1 MSSGKDR
8 DSCQANWLVMKT
20 YKIVDRGDGPKI
32 EGTRITVYAIFEY
45 LELQRSREWIAAML
59 GLSSRQVQA
68 AIDYIAEH
76 RTEVQAEYQKIA
88 DRIGRGNPP
97 WVQERLEEAREKFRV
112 RKSSQQQRTVAHA
125 QDHGG

>member
-8 DSCQANWLVMKT
+8 DSCHTNWFAMKS

-45 LELQRSREWIAAML
+45 VELQRSREWIAATL

-76 RTEVQAEYQKIA
+76 RTEVQTEYQKIA
-88 DRIGRGNPP
+88 DRIRAGNPP
-97 WVQERLEEAREKFRV
+97 WVQERLQEAREKFRV
-112 RKSSQQQRTVAHA
+112 RKSSQQQRAMAHA
-125 QDHGG
+125 PNHGG